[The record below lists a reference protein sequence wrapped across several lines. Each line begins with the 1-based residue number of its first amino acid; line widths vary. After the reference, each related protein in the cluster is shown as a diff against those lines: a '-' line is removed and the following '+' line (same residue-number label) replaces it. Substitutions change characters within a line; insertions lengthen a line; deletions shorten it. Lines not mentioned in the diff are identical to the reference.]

1 MNERSFWAKAAI
13 ILVAFAAGVYLIQSL
28 ARLWGFMGDLI
39 MIIFFGWLVGSVL
52 IHFVNGLMNV
62 PYMRRPVAIV
72 LIYLAFIILVVD
84 FVLLVLPAAA
94 NHLLD
99 LVDNLPSLV
108 GRIPNWLE
116 GIERFFNRFGIEIDL
131 ASRYRSEVSIEEI
144 LSQGV
149 NFLADNVVSI
159 VQAIGSALFRIGLV
173 IVLSFYVVL
182 DGGRRLNTSL
192 TVLPPKVEEEVRLV
206 LRTFDGIFHGYIR
219 GMLLVSLIYGVSVAT
234 IMMVTDLPAALPS
247 AIIASLLLAIP
258 FIGDYLALALP
269 LVVAALAGDLV
280 TFLIVLITLLFVQQ
294 VMLNILTP
302 RILGHAVRMPAGLV
316 VVAVIVGARLADIPG
331 ALLGVPAGAVIYSLA
346 IVYGTRIRQRREDKE
361 RNNSEQLLLIPDND
375 EIENTDK
382 EAE

>member
-94 NHLLD
+94 NQLLD

-206 LRTFDGIFHGYIR
+206 LRTFDGIFHSYIR

>member
-62 PYMRRPVAIV
+62 PYMRRPIAIV

-94 NHLLD
+94 NQLLD

-131 ASRYRSEVSIEEI
+131 ASRYRSEVSIEEL

>member
-1 MNERSFWAKAAI
+1 
-13 ILVAFAAGVYLIQSL
+13 
-28 ARLWGFMGDLI
+28 
-39 MIIFFGWLVGSVL
+39 
-52 IHFVNGLMNV
+52 
-62 PYMRRPVAIV
+62 
-72 LIYLAFIILVVD
+72 
-84 FVLLVLPAAA
+84 
-94 NHLLD
+94 
-99 LVDNLPSLV
+99 
-108 GRIPNWLE
+108 
-116 GIERFFNRFGIEIDL
+116 
-131 ASRYRSEVSIEEI
+131 
-144 LSQGV
+144 
-149 NFLADNVVSI
+149 
-159 VQAIGSALFRIGLV
+159 
-173 IVLSFYVVL
+173 
-182 DGGRRLNTSL
+182 
-192 TVLPPKVEEEVRLV
+192 
-206 LRTFDGIFHGYIR
+206 
-219 GMLLVSLIYGVSVAT
+219 MLLVSLIYGVSVAT

-382 EAE
+382 KAE

>member
-1 MNERSFWAKAAI
+1 MNERSFWVKAATI
-13 ILVAFAAGVYLIQSL
+13 SVVIAACVYLVQSL

-62 PYMRRPVAIV
+62 PYMRRPLAIV
-72 LIYLAFIILVVD
+72 LIYLALIILVAD

-94 NHLLD
+94 NQLLD
-99 LVDNLPSLV
+99 LVDNLPNLV

-116 GIERFFNRFGIEIDL
+116 GIEGFFSRFGMEIDL
-131 ASRYRSEVSIEEI
+131 ASRYRSEVSIEEL
-144 LSQGV
+144 LSQAV
-149 NFLADNVVSI
+149 NYLADNVVSI

-182 DGGRRLNTSL
+182 DGGRRLNTAL
-192 TVLPPKVEEEVRLV
+192 TVLPPKAEEEVRLV

-269 LVVAALAGDLV
+269 LIVAALAGDLV

-294 VMLNILTP
+294 IMLNLLTP

-316 VVAVIVGARLADIPG
+316 VVAVIIGARLADIPG

-346 IVYGTRIRQRREDKE
+346 IVYGTRVRQKREDRE
-361 RNNSEQLLLIPDND
+361 RINSEQLLLIPEEDP
-375 EIENTDK
+375 
-382 EAE
+382 AEPINPKNQ